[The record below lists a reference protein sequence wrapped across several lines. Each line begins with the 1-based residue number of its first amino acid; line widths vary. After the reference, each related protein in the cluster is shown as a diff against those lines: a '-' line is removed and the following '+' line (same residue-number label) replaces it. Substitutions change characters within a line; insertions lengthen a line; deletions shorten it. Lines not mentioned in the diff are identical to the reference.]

1 MLLKFSRRFNKK
13 FDRGVVLKWGAGG
26 LLLILITTI
35 YFSWRGSRIRKD
47 VLRHSLQLSIALR
60 KIDAG
65 MEVKGM
71 QELWDLIQED
81 SIKNS
86 PYAMIASLKYA
97 SLLLEKEKYSEAWN
111 VYHNLLEK
119 DKVGKG
125 FYRDLIRLLEIKS
138 GLMANHYNIAEVKK
152 LLRGYISRVSY
163 FVTMA
168 KELLMVL
175 NIEEREFDQAKIL
188 SVSLINDESVL
199 PEVKSRLARLALLAG

>member
-26 LLLILITTI
+26 LLLILITTM

-47 VLRHSLQLSIALR
+47 VLRHSLQFSIALR

-119 DKVGKG
+119 CKVGKG

-138 GLMANHYNIAEVKK
+138 GLMANHYNIGEAKK
-152 LLRGYISRVSY
+152 LLEDYISRVSY

-168 KELLMVL
+168 KELLIVL
-175 NIEEREFDQAKIL
+175 NIEEKEFDQAKIL

-199 PEVKSRLARLALLAG
+199 PEIKSRLARLALLAW